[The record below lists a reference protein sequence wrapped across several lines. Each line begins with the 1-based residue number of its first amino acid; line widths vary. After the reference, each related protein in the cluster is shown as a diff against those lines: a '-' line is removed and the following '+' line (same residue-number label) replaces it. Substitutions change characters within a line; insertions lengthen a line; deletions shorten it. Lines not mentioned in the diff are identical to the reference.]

1 MCLALVMAGRGIG
14 ALVEGGTHGWNTPL
28 NRIQVAA
35 TVGGLVAFALIERAA
50 PHPVLPLHLFTRPRF
65 VLGLLVGALFQFGAY
80 GAQFATLRA
89 FPSFVL
95 APQTRRH
102 AVE

>member
-1 MCLALVMAGRGIG
+1 MAGRGIG

-65 VLGLLVGALFQFGAY
+65 VLGLLVGALFQFDAH
-80 GAQFATLRA
+80 GAQFATLWA
-89 FPSFVL
+89 FASFVL